1 MLRGKYLPRRTFTSR
16 YYEAKVCLPSGRLL
30 VSGVNNDFSSR
41 IRPPYTA
48 PADSR
53 RPYGAHRFDVYS
65 LKAKRRLTLFG
76 VRALGHW
83 VGLEADPAVTRLC
96 ERPLVIRDARPH
108 RVVDFWVHGPE
119 VNKFVLLLRD
129 GEVKDVA
136 RRRLALTAFQTWA
149 ADAGCTVEELPKPST
164 PPTSLWLGNWIQ
176 VLQQISSYEPY
187 IAAPLMR
194 RVEEELS
201 ARKPMHMVLEA
212 VSDLD
217 AESVRAAICM
227 LVHRGTHR
235 IVDLDSQ
242 PLSDDL
248 EVEPR

>member
-1 MLRGKYLPRRTFTSR
+1 MRATRTSI
-16 YYEAKVCLPSGRLL
+16 
-30 VSGVNNDFSSR
+30 GVRVDNDFSSR

-48 PADSR
+48 PADTR

-76 VRALGHW
+76 VRTLVHW

-96 ERPLVIRDARPH
+96 ERPLVIRDVRPH
-108 RVVDFWVHGPE
+108 RVVDFWVNGPE

-129 GEVKDVA
+129 GEVKDA
-136 RRRLALTAFQTWA
+136 ERRRQALTAFRTWA
-149 ADAGCTVEELPKPST
+149 ADVGCTVEELPRPTT
-164 PPTSLWLGNWIQ
+164 PPTGVWLSNWIQ

-187 IAAPLMR
+187 LTAQLVR
-194 RVEEELS
+194 RVENELS
-201 ARKPMHMVLEA
+201 ARKPMRIVLEA
-212 VSDLD
+212 VSDID
-217 AESVRAAICM
+217 PESVRAAICM
-227 LVHRGTHR
+227 LIRRGTHR

-248 EVEPR
+248 EVVPR

>member
-1 MLRGKYLPRRTFTSR
+1 MDNS
-16 YYEAKVCLPSGRLL
+16 SG
-30 VSGVNNDFSSR
+30 FR

-53 RPYGAHRFDVYS
+53 RPYGAHRFDVNS

-76 VRALGHW
+76 VRALVHW
-83 VGLEADPAVTRLC
+83 VELEADPTVTRLC
-96 ERPLVIRDARPH
+96 ERPLVIRDVRPH
-108 RVVDFWVHGPE
+108 RVVDFWVNGPE

-129 GEVKDVA
+129 GEVKNA
-136 RRRLALTAFQTWA
+136 ERRRQALMAFRHWA
-149 ADAGCTVEELPKPST
+149 ADAGCAVEELPRSPK
-164 PPTSLWLGNWIQ
+164 PPTSLWLSNWIQ

-187 IAAPLMR
+187 LATPLMR
-194 RVEEELS
+194 RVEVELS
-201 ARKPMHMVLEA
+201 GRKPMRMVLEA
-212 VSDLD
+212 ISDID
-217 AESVRAAICM
+217 TESVRAAICM
-227 LVHRGTHR
+227 LIHRGTHR